1 MAAAVAAVLL
11 AVLSPAA
18 PAPQPRDE
26 RDSARLDQVR
36 SRRESLERDIAKLR
50 RREKSLLGDV
60 ERLELEVRLR
70 TTQLREVRLI
80 LNEVNGRL
88 DSTVAQLAA
97 LEAEIDKMRP
107 ALRRRAREL
116 YKLGELSYLRM
127 LLSVDRPSDLIR
139 GYRFVATL
147 ARRDNERF
155 SRFKANMTSA
165 ATAREQL
172 ELETQEAMQIQA
184 EVRNARR
191 RLDADR
197 RRKTTLLREIVEK
210 KETQAAYVA
219 ELKEAEA
226 QLEDLI
232 SGFADADVV
241 IPIGAFRGSLP
252 WPAEGPVR
260 SRFGRRKHPR
270 FDTYTVQNG
279 IEIAAEEGSVVRAVH
294 GGRVVF
300 ADRFRGYGL
309 LIVMDHGG
317 KHHSLYAHLGEAS
330 IMIGDEVAAGVPI
343 GKVGATGLHGAGLYF
358 EMRRSGKPEDPLDWL
373 LKRL

>member
-1 MAAAVAAVLL
+1 LALAA
-11 AVLSPAA
+11 LSPAA
-18 PAPQPRDE
+18 PAPQPAPEDGRG
-26 RDSARLDQVR
+26 SARLDQVR
-36 SRRESLERDIAKLR
+36 SRRESLEQEIAKLR

-70 TTQLREVRLI
+70 TTQLREVRLV
-80 LNEVNGRL
+80 LNEVNERL
-88 DSTVAQLAA
+88 DSAVAHLEVI
-97 LEAEIDKMRP
+97 EAEIDRMRP

-127 LLSVDRPSDLIR
+127 LLSVDRPSDLIS

-155 SRFKANMTSA
+155 SRFKANMALA
-165 ATAREQL
+165 ATARQQL
-172 ELETQEAMQIQA
+172 ELETQEAMQLQA

-219 ELKEAEA
+219 ELKEAET
-226 QLEDLI
+226 QLESLL
-232 SGFADADVV
+232 SGLGDADVV

-279 IEIAAEEGSVVRAVH
+279 IEIAAEAGSIVRAVH

-309 LIVMDHGG
+309 MIVLDHGG
-317 KHHSLYAHLGEAS
+317 KHHSLYAHLDETS
-330 IMIGDEVAAGVPI
+330 ITIGDEVASGAPI
-343 GKVGATGLHGAGLYF
+343 ARVGATGLAGAGLYF

-373 LKRL
+373 RKRL

>member
-1 MAAAVAAVLL
+1 MALLL
-11 AVLSPAA
+11 AALSSAA
-18 PAPQPRDE
+18 PQTQRVPEEQGNI
-26 RDSARLDQVR
+26 RLDQVR
-36 SRRESLERDIAKLR
+36 SRRESLEQEIAKLR

-70 TTQLREVRLI
+70 TTQLREVRLV
-80 LNEVNGRL
+80 LRQVNERL
-88 DSTVAQLAA
+88 DATVEQLAS
-97 LEAEIDKMRP
+97 LELEVDRMRP
-107 ALRRRAREL
+107 VLRRRAREL

-147 ARRDNERF
+147 ARRDNDRF
-155 SRFKANMTSA
+155 SRFKTHMTSA
-165 ATAREQL
+165 AHTRQRL
-172 ELETQEAMQIQA
+172 ELETQEALQLQA

-226 QLEDLI
+226 QLSRLI
-232 SGFADADVV
+232 TGLADADVV

-252 WPAEGPVR
+252 WPTEGPLR

-309 LIVMDHGG
+309 MIVLDHGG
-317 KHHSLYAHLGEAS
+317 KHHSLYAQLGEAS
-330 IMIGDEVAAGVPI
+330 VSIGDEVASGAPI
-343 GKVGATGLHGAGLYF
+343 AQVGASGLSGAGLYF

-373 LKRL
+373 QKRL

>member
-1 MAAAVAAVLL
+1 M
-11 AVLSPAA
+11 
-18 PAPQPRDE
+18 
-26 RDSARLDQVR
+26 RLDQVR
-36 SRRESLERDIAKLR
+36 SRREALEQEIAKLR

-70 TTQLREVRLI
+70 TTQLREVRLV
-80 LNEVNGRL
+80 LRLVNERL
-88 DSTVAQLAA
+88 DATVAQLGT
-97 LEAEIDKMRP
+97 LEAEIEKMRP
-107 ALRRRAREL
+107 VLRRRAREL

-127 LLSVDRPSDLIR
+127 LLSVDRPSDLIS

-155 SRFKANMTSA
+155 SRFKTHMTA
-165 ATAREQL
+165 AAAKHQQL
-172 ELETQEAMQIQA
+172 ELETQQALQLQA

-197 RRKTTLLREIVEK
+197 RRKTALLREIVER

-226 QLEDLI
+226 QLESLI
-232 SGFADADVV
+232 SGLANADVR
-241 IPIGAFRGSLP
+241 IPIGAFRGSLR

-279 IEIAAEEGSVVRAVH
+279 IEIAAEEGGLVRAVH
-294 GGRVVF
+294 AGKVVF

-309 LIVMDHGG
+309 MIVLDHGG

-330 IMIGDEVAAGVPI
+330 VSIGDEVAAGAPI
-343 GKVGATGLHGAGLYF
+343 ASVGASGLSGAGLYF

-373 LKRL
+373 RKRL